1 MEATFEQE
9 LNAVVCNVTGAIDNN
24 EPIVKAKLIDCKA
37 VDSFQVN
44 LPSVSM
50 RKKYKMRYKIIT
62 KFNLNINDSIVES
75 DDAIGSYPLIPAWDT
90 VVFIKYKNKWNQD
103 ATDCWNR
110 KYGKVKI
117 DLIINTIL
125 KYYKNEMPN
134 DSISMDIKKAIL
146 NKNCGFI
153 YKLND
158 ERLVSKPIEDRLLKE
173 HIEAEKVL
181 QKNKSK

>member
-50 RKKYKMRYKIIT
+50 RKIYKMRYKIIT

-117 DLIINTIL
+117 DLIINMSKIQIGD
-125 KYYKNEMPN
+125 YKPIWANFDLVSDIIEQLGIEYSASAKMKN
-134 DSISMDIKKAIL
+134 RMDCLIH
-146 NKNCGFI
+146 
-153 YKLND
+153 LND
-158 ERLVSKPIEDRLLKE
+158 VCR
-173 HIEAEKVL
+173 
-181 QKNKSK
+181 N